1 MGICSYAP
9 QQHANDDFSENI
21 SSKCM
26 LQQHSAHLKFK
37 AYGELDLDALNLLI
51 WHTVLHIDLL
61 HVYATLKLN
70 GDRTMALNRMSNG
83 KRWPSLQKKKLLLGK
98 HMHTFASSL
107 NFIMH
112 RREWKQ
118 DIAQYIKGKHKTKED
133 GYSPPSM
140 PMVECLGERP
150 K

>member
-1 MGICSYAP
+1 MRICSYAP

-83 KRWPSLQKKKLLLGK
+83 KRWPSLQKKK
-98 HMHTFASSL
+98 SSFL
-107 NFIMH
+107 VNICIPLPP
-112 RREWKQ
+112 RSTSLCIEEN
-118 DIAQYIKGKHKTKED
+118 GSKT
-133 GYSPPSM
+133 
-140 PMVECLGERP
+140 
-150 K
+150 

>member
-1 MGICSYAP
+1 
-9 QQHANDDFSENI
+9 
-21 SSKCM
+21 
-26 LQQHSAHLKFK
+26 
-37 AYGELDLDALNLLI
+37 
-51 WHTVLHIDLL
+51 
-61 HVYATLKLN
+61 
-70 GDRTMALNRMSNG
+70 MAIIT
-83 KRWPSLQKKKLLLGK
+83 KKKKLLLGK

-107 NFIMH
+107 NFIM
-112 RREWKQ
+112 Q